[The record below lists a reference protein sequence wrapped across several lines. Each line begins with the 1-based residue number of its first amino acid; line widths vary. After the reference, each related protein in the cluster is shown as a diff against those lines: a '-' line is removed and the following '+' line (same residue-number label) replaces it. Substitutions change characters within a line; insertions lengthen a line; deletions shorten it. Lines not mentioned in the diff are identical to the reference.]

1 MALALLNKTDPEKE
15 LRRMRNVLR
24 GERDMRRERRR
35 KEAVLLMGHETFDHL
50 LYTSLIINYMKG
62 GGG

>member
-1 MALALLNKTDPEKE
+1 VALALLNKTDPEKE

-24 GERDMRRERRR
+24 GERDTRWGRSR

-50 LYTSLIINYMKG
+50 LYTSLIINYMKWG
-62 GGG
+62 GD